1 MAGDLGEAGV
11 RWRLVLG
18 QAAQGALGTT
28 LNEQAC
34 ACDGALSWLYD
45 RDGELQQRGVRRGA
59 GPRRG
64 GSEDPSLEVVEWI
77 NSIHRLFPQET
88 IERLERD
95 AVEKYQIEEVVT
107 NAEVLRRVRPNLSL
121 VQAVM
126 RTRHLMNQEVL
137 GLAREL
143 VKRVVEELMERL
155 AREVERAFS
164 GSRRVRGSTPFRH
177 NRELDAPTTIRANL
191 RHYDAERGQLVVEK
205 PYFYRRGRRQ
215 RLPWQLILLVDQSGS
230 MLESVIH
237 SAVTASCLWSVPAL
251 KTQLVVF
258 STEVVDL
265 SHELEDPVE
274 TLMRVQLGGGTDI
287 ARAVD
292 YALTLVDNPR
302 RAVVVLI
309 TDFFEGG
316 DRQRL
321 VRAVAELTGQGTL
334 VLGLATLN
342 PEAQPEYD
350 REMAQQLVQ
359 VGAEVAAMTPGEL
372 AGWSAE
378 KMV

>member
-1 MAGDLGEAGV
+1 MDGEV

-18 QAAQGALGTT
+18 KASAGALSCELGAG
-28 LNEQAC
+28 EG
-34 ACDGALSWLYD
+34 ACDAALSWLYE
-45 RDGELQQRGVRRGA
+45 RDGDLQERGVRA
-59 GPRRG
+59 TPGPRQG
-64 GSEDPSLEVVEWI
+64 GSEDPTLQVVEWI
-77 NSIHRLFPQET
+77 ENIHRLFPQET

-95 AVEKYQIEEVVT
+95 AVEKYQIHELVT
-107 NAEVLRRVRPNLSL
+107 NAEVLRRVKPNLTL

-126 RTRHLMNQEVL
+126 RTSRLMNQEVL
-137 GLAREL
+137 QLARDLVRQVVQEL
-143 VKRVVEELMERL
+143 IDKL

-164 GSRRVRGSTPFRH
+164 GARRVRGSTPFRH

-191 RHYDAERGQLVVEK
+191 RHYDPELRRLVVEK

-237 SAVTASCLWSVPAL
+237 SAVTASCLWGVPAL

-265 SHELEDPVE
+265 SHELDDPVE

-292 YALTLVDNPR
+292 YAAGLVDNPR
-302 RAVVVLI
+302 RAVVAIVS
-309 TDFFEGG
+309 DFFEGG
-316 DRQRL
+316 DARRL
-321 VRAVAELTGQGTL
+321 VRTVAELTAQGTL
-334 VLGLATLN
+334 VLGLASLN
-342 PEAQPEYD
+342 PDATPEYD
-350 REMAQQLVQ
+350 RELARELVGA
-359 VGAEVAAMTPGEL
+359 GAEVAAMTPGEL
-372 AGWSAE
+372 AHWLAE
-378 KMV
+378 KMQ

>member
-1 MAGDLGEAGV
+1 MAGDFGEAQV

-18 QAAQGALGTT
+18 QAAQGALGGA
-28 LNEQAC
+28 LSESEC
-34 ACDGALSWLYD
+34 ACDQALSWLYD
-45 RDGELQQRGVRRGA
+45 RDGELQQRGVRSRP
-59 GPRRG
+59 GPRRA
-64 GSEDPSLEVVEWI
+64 GSQDPSLQVVDWI
-77 NSIHRLFPQET
+77 NNIHRLFPKET

-95 AVEKYQIEEVVT
+95 AVEKYQIQEVVT

-137 GLAREL
+137 ALARQM
-143 VKRVVEELMERL
+143 VRRVVEELMEKL

-177 NRELDAPTTIRANL
+177 HRELDAPTTIRANL
-191 RHYDAERGQLVVEK
+191 RHYDSQRGRLVVEK

-215 RLPWQLILLVDQSGS
+215 RLPWQVILLVDQSGS

-237 SAVTASCLWSVPAL
+237 SAVTASCLWGVPAL
-251 KTQLVVF
+251 KTHLVVF

-265 SHELEDPVE
+265 SHEVEDPVE

-292 YALTLVDNPR
+292 YALSLVDNPR
-302 RAVVVLI
+302 RAVVILI
-309 TDFFEGG
+309 SDFIEGG
-316 DRQRL
+316 DRARL
-321 VRAVAELTGQGTL
+321 VRAVADLTGQGTL
-334 VLGLATLN
+334 VLGLSSLN

-350 REMAQQLVQ
+350 REMAQELVQ
-359 VGAEVAAMTPGEL
+359 VGAEVAALTPGEL
-372 AGWSAE
+372 AGWLAE